1 MATPS
6 MNLVNASV
14 TLLSPSKTLLPW
26 TIMQVTETEHSIK
39 DFFSNNV
46 TSRLSNNYNL
56 ETAQVGRDKFILDN
70 VDISLPI
77 VAVVLSFGPYLKYI
91 VSGIP
96 NCCIALS
103 DTETAEPDR
112 SGYCPLSTLLHPV
125 TEKNR
130 KDKLYN
136 DLLHFLESF
145 SVSLEESE
153 QEEGK
158 KLLIVLQNIIWH
170 IDGHQHVFKE
180 RALAI
185 PSFFCS
191 FADYNM
197 PQLSKH
203 RKRLT
208 SNLSCDVLRD
218 LALDLS
224 TVLNFNFWERELWA
238 HLKPHFNNLLYSVS
252 SYVDYLVKKN
262 KKVKESHRSPTPI
275 REVSQNLHLK
285 YIFSSDEFVNSP
297 LLKSIEDGIC
307 DMPFYN
313 FIPITNLL
321 PSDYSQ
327 KHRAVDLLISSGLS
341 FPTILLVYAPGSN
354 VGNAHFLWRVPP
366 DADSAECFE
375 QSQACI
381 EEIKKQ
387 LPTFHSRAMRSAL
400 YQKFGRVSPHVKPS
414 ALHYFYK
421 ELTGIL

>member
-1 MATPS
+1 
-6 MNLVNASV
+6 
-14 TLLSPSKTLLPW
+14 
-26 TIMQVTETEHSIK
+26 
-39 DFFSNNV
+39 
-46 TSRLSNNYNL
+46 
-56 ETAQVGRDKFILDN
+56 
-70 VDISLPI
+70 
-77 VAVVLSFGPYLKYI
+77 
-91 VSGIP
+91 
-96 NCCIALS
+96 
-103 DTETAEPDR
+103 
-112 SGYCPLSTLLHPV
+112 
-125 TEKNR
+125 
-130 KDKLYN
+130 
-136 DLLHFLESF
+136 
-145 SVSLEESE
+145 
-153 QEEGK
+153 
-158 KLLIVLQNIIWH
+158 
-170 IDGHQHVFKE
+170 
-180 RALAI
+180 
-185 PSFFCS
+185 
-191 FADYNM
+191 M

-224 TVLNFNFWERELWA
+224 TVLNFNFWEREHWA

-262 KKVKESHRSPTPI
+262 KKVKESHHSPTPI
-275 REVSQNLHLK
+275 QEVSQNLHLK
-285 YIFSSDEFVNSP
+285 YIFSSYEFVNSP
-297 LLKSIEDGIC
+297 LLKSIEDGIR

-341 FPTILLVYAPGSN
+341 IPTILLVYAPGSN
-354 VGNAHFLWRVPP
+354 IGNAHFLWGVPP

-414 ALHYFYK
+414 ALRYFYK